1 VAGDPLVTVWFVGA
15 GPGAP
20 DLLTVRAQRLLGEA
34 AVVLYAGSL
43 VPAEILAATRP
54 DARLVD
60 TADLDL
66 DAITGEL
73 VRAHR
78 DGHDVVR
85 LHSGDPSIF
94 SAVAEQAR
102 RLDAEGVPWEVV
114 PGVPA
119 FAAAAAAL
127 RQELT
132 LPGVGQTVVLTRTAA
147 RATPMPP
154 GEELATLGATR
165 CTLVLHLAVQ
175 KVDQVVSELMPH
187 YGAGCPVA
195 VVARASWPDEVVL
208 RCTLGELAERVRELR
223 IRRTA
228 IIVVG
233 EVLGQAR
240 RDDFSDSHL
249 YSPDRERHPRPGAAT
264 GGEKGARR

>member
-1 VAGDPLVTVWFVGA
+1 MTVYFIGA
-15 GPGAP
+15 GPGAA
-20 DLLTVRAQRLLGEA
+20 DLLTVRARRIIA
-34 AVVLYAGSL
+34 AAPVVVYAGSL
-43 VPAEILAATRP
+43 VPPEVVAEAGK

-60 TADLDL
+60 TQDLDL
-66 DAITGEL
+66 GAITAEL
-73 VRAHR
+73 VSADRAN
-78 DGHDVVR
+78 HDVAR

-102 RLDAEGVPWEVV
+102 RLDSAGVPWQIV

-154 GEELATLGATR
+154 GEDLPALAANGT
-165 CTLVLHLAVQ
+165 TLVLHLAAQ
-175 KVDQVVSELMPH
+175 NIDQVAADLLPH
-187 YGAGCPVA
+187 YGPDCPAA
-195 VVARASWPDEVVL
+195 VVARASWPDEEIL
-208 RCTLGELAERVRELR
+208 RCRLGDLASQVRASG

-228 IIVVG
+228 IIVIG
-233 EVLGQAR
+233 RVLAQSCF
-240 RDDFSDSHL
+240 DDSHL
-249 YSPDRERHPRPGAAT
+249 YSAARDRDTSADRSTR
-264 GGEKGARR
+264 

>member
-1 VAGDPLVTVWFVGA
+1 MTVYFVGA
-15 GPGAP
+15 GPGAA
-20 DLLTVRAQRLLGEA
+20 DLLTIRAHRLITTVPVL
-34 AVVLYAGSL
+34 LYAGSL
-43 VPAEILAATRP
+43 VPPEVLAGARP

-66 DAITGEL
+66 DAITAEL
-73 VRAHR
+73 AAA
-78 DGHDVVR
+78 DQAGHDVAR
-85 LHSGDPSIF
+85 LHSGDPSLF

-102 RLDAEGVPWEVV
+102 RLDAAGVRWQIV

-127 RQELT
+127 GQELT
-132 LPGVGQTVVLTRTAA
+132 LPGVAQTVVLTRTAA

-154 GEELATLGATR
+154 GEELAALAATG

-175 KVDQVVSELMPH
+175 NIDQVTAQLLPR
-187 YGAGCPVA
+187 YGPDCPAA
-195 VVARASWPDEVVL
+195 VVARASWPDELVL
-208 RCTLGELAERVRELR
+208 RCRLAELGGQVRDHD

-233 EVLGQAR
+233 PVLAAGSFR
-240 RDDFSDSHL
+240 DSHL
-249 YSPDRERHPRPGAAT
+249 YSAGRDRGP
-264 GGEKGARR
+264 ARA

>member
-1 VAGDPLVTVWFVGA
+1 VTVYFVGA
-15 GPGAP
+15 GPGAA
-20 DLLTVRAQRLLGEA
+20 DLLTVRAQRLISTVPVL
-34 AVVLYAGSL
+34 LYAGSL
-43 VPAEILAATRP
+43 VPSAVLGGARP
-54 DARLVD
+54 DARLID

-66 DAITGEL
+66 DAIITEL
-73 VRAHR
+73 AAAHQS
-78 DGHDVVR
+78 GADVVR

-102 RLDAEGVPWEVV
+102 RLDALGVPWQVV

-119 FAAAAAAL
+119 YAAAAAAL

-154 GEELATLGATR
+154 GEELAALAATG

-175 KVDQVVSELMPH
+175 NIGQAVADLLAG
-187 YGAGCPVA
+187 YGPDCPAA

-208 RCTLGELAERVRELR
+208 RCRLADLADQVRGR
-223 IRRTA
+223 GIRRTA
-228 IIVVG
+228 VVFVG
-233 EVLGQAR
+233 RVLAEGSF
-240 RDDFSDSHL
+240 RDSYL
-249 YSPDRERHPRPGAAT
+249 YSADRDRGRSP
-264 GGEKGARR
+264 